1 MFKNYVI
8 ALLMIVGVSVSAQ
21 NVDFGVKGGLN
32 FATMAGDASEADG
45 VTSVHI
51 GGLAEIGLNDFFAIQ
66 PEIMYSGQG
75 ADFDGVELQID
86 YINVPVLAKFLVA
99 DGFSLEVGPQ
109 FGFKVNSEVK
119 QDNVSVD
126 NDDYTNTFD
135 FSAAFGA
142 SYKLDSGLFFQARYN
157 RGLTNV
163 FEDEYSFNDAD
174 SPNSVFQLSVGYMF

>member
-1 MFKNYVI
+1 MF
-8 ALLMIVGVSVSAQ
+8 VGGSVSAQ

-32 FATMAGDASEADG
+32 FATLAGDADGDG

-51 GGLAEIGLNDFFAIQ
+51 GGLAVIGLNDFFAIQ

-75 ADFDGVELQID
+75 SDFDGQELQID
-86 YINVPVLAKFLVA
+86 YINVPVLAKFLVG

-119 QDNVSVD
+119 QDNISVD
-126 NDDYTNTFD
+126 IDDGINTFD
-135 FSAAFGA
+135 LSAAFGA
-142 SYKLDSGLFFQARYN
+142 SYKLDLGLFFQARYN

-163 FEDEYSFNDAD
+163 FEDSADNDL
-174 SPNSVFQLSVGYMF
+174 STPNSVFQLSVGYMF